1 MGHYKKNLPK
11 GSRGARTKGL
21 KKSHNRIY
29 CNLMGSMMIDS
40 DEKTRVLINEIECLR
55 QRIADLERCEEERRR
70 TEEIFLELFNAT
82 EEVALLMDREGMI
95 LIANKNAARLYGVP
109 AEKLPGASIYDLI
122 PRDRIQSSKQKV
134 KAVLETRKPVRF
146 EGKLEERVFENS
158 LYPVLEDGSEVQRI
172 ALYVRDITERKRLAA
187 VLIQTEEKYKNIYE
201 NAMEGIFQIG
211 PDGRFI
217 SANPSLAHIHGY
229 ESPEALI
236 KDGKNIASMYV
247 NPEDHRRL
255 INLLFEKGAAQN
267 YEAKMVRRDGS
278 LQWISVNV
286 RLVKDDRSKPLY
298 YEGTMMD
305 ITNRK
310 MAEEAL
316 AESEERYRTAIE
328 HSNDAVS
335 IIRGETIQYVNRRF
349 VEIFGYDRREE
360 IIGKSV
366 LVVVHP
372 DDQDMVITMNRR
384 RQRGEHVPVRYE
396 FKGITKD
403 GRVIYIEVSAT
414 SIVYRGTP
422 EYLVYLR
429 DVTERKV
436 AEEVMR
442 NERNRF
448 RTLSENAPFGI
459 IMIDKEGDFEYI
471 NPKFKELFGYS
482 LDDVPNSVQWFKK
495 AFPDPKT
502 RKEVI
507 STWIDYLRST
517 KPGEKV
523 PRTLPAT
530 CKDGTQKIIH
540 FVPVRLATGEYIVT
554 LEDITERIQAHE
566 ALVKSHQEL
575 ERLNRAKTKAVNHI
589 SHELRTPLAVIHGTI
604 RLLKRKLKRFLTD
617 TDLKNNMDTLERNL
631 ERISEIS
638 RETDEIFRISQE
650 LEAAAAL
657 EDINALWQRIEDL
670 PDMPPDVRSHF
681 DALKGWI
688 NEYLSGKAGQ
698 FQSINLLPFV
708 LDALERVKQLSGHR
722 RIRFRVDGK
731 NDLFVYLD
739 PLILQ
744 NVVEGLLRNAIEN
757 TPDGGTIRLGVEQK
771 NGKIILHVTDY
782 GVGITKENQ
791 AYIFDG
797 LFHTKETELY
807 ASKKPYDFGAGGKG
821 LDLLRMKVYG
831 QRFGF
836 DLSMTSKRCVYIPTD
851 QDLCPGDIS
860 KCPHVASAKECADS
874 GGTTFTVAFEPRK
887 VSQPGHI

>member
-1 MGHYKKNLPK
+1 MVD
-11 GSRGARTKGL
+11 R
-21 KKSHNRIY
+21 
-29 CNLMGSMMIDS
+29 
-40 DEKTRVLINEIECLR
+40 DEKEKAFIKEMESLR
-55 QRIADLERCEEERRR
+55 QRIADLEHCEGDRKRA
-70 TEEIFLELFNAT
+70 EEIFLDLFNAT
-82 EEVALLMDREGMI
+82 EEVALLMDREGII
-95 LIANKNAARLYGVP
+95 LVANKNAARLYGVP
-109 AEKLPGASIYDLI
+109 VEQLPGASIYDLI
-122 PRDRIQSSKQKV
+122 PSDRIRSGKEKV
-134 KAVLETRKPVRF
+134 KTVLETRKPVRF
-146 EGKLEERVFENS
+146 EGKLEEKVFENS

-187 VLIQTEEKYKNIYE
+187 ILRQTEEKYKNIYE

-217 SANPSLAHIHGY
+217 SANPSLSHIHGY
-229 ESPEALI
+229 DSPEALM

-247 NPEDHRRL
+247 NPEDHHGL
-255 INLLFEKGAAQN
+255 INLLFEKTAVQN
-267 YEAKMVRRDGS
+267 HEAKMHRRDGS

-286 RLVKDDRSKPLY
+286 RLVKDDQGKPLY

-328 HSNDAVS
+328 HSNDGVA
-335 IIRGETIQYVNRRF
+335 IIRGDKIQYVNRRF
-349 VEIFGYDRREE
+349 VEIFGYDRREDV
-360 IIGKSV
+360 IGKPV
-366 LVVVHP
+366 ILVVHP
-372 DDQDMVITMNRR
+372 DDRDMVLTFNQR
-384 RQRGEHVPVRYE
+384 RQRGELVPVRYE
-396 FKGITKD
+396 FKGMTKD

-459 IMIDKEGDFEYI
+459 IMIDKEGGFEYI

-482 LDDVPNSVQWFKK
+482 LDDVPNSFEWFRK
-495 AFPDPKT
+495 AFPDPT
-502 RKEVI
+502 SRKEVI
-507 STWIDYLRST
+507 STWIDYLTST

-523 PRTLPAT
+523 PRTLPVT
-530 CKDGTQKIIH
+530 CKDGTQKVIH
-540 FVPVRLATGEYIVT
+540 FIPVRLTTGEYIVT
-554 LEDITERIQAHE
+554 LDDITERIQAHE
-566 ALVKSHQEL
+566 ALVKSHREL
-575 ERLNRAKTKAVNHI
+575 EQLNRAKTKAVNHI
-589 SHELRTPLAVIHGTI
+589 SHELRTPLAVIHGNI
-604 RLLKRKLKRFLTD
+604 RLLKRKLKRLLTD
-617 TDLKNNMDTLERNL
+617 TNLQNTMEILERNL
-631 ERISEIS
+631 ERISDIS
-638 RETDEIFRISQE
+638 GETDEIFRISQE
-650 LEAAAAL
+650 LEAGVAL
-657 EDINALWQRIEDL
+657 DNLDRLWQRIEDL

-681 DALKGWI
+681 NALKAWL
-688 NEYLSGKAGQ
+688 NQYLSGSTEE
-698 FQSINLLPFV
+698 FQSINLFPFV
-708 LDALERVKQLSGHR
+708 LDVLERVKQLSSHR
-722 RIRFRVDGK
+722 NIRFQVEGK
-731 NDLFVYLD
+731 NDLFVFID

-757 TPDGGTIRLGVEQK
+757 TPEGGLIRLVVEQK
-771 NGKIILHVTDY
+771 HAKVVLHITDY

-791 AYIFDG
+791 AYVFDG

-831 QRFGF
+831 QRFDF
-836 DLSMTSKRCVYIPTD
+836 DLSMTSKRCVHIPTD

-860 KCPHVASAKECADS
+860 KCPHVKNARECADS
-874 GGTTFTVAFEPRK
+874 GGTTFTVAFQPK
-887 VSQPGHI
+887 KASQPGHI